1 MLEITEVVQD
11 GEGVLGS
18 VKIKLVDDIGLYPS
32 VPRVLYKAIQGSII
46 RENEVDTVYLLAK
59 ELAYDV
65 VTGQTDNLLPLLLPK
80 PLVRTSF
87 SLLRLLEFLIPKSMR
102 RFVLG
107 IIQRGM
113 LTVLPLLIKQFLPV
127 VVPHSVAVLIL
138 RLLLS
143 PLVSLLRY

>member
-65 VTGQTDNLLPLLLPK
+65 V
-80 PLVRTSF
+80 
-87 SLLRLLEFLIPKSMR
+87 
-102 RFVLG
+102 
-107 IIQRGM
+107 
-113 LTVLPLLIKQFLPV
+113 
-127 VVPHSVAVLIL
+127 
-138 RLLLS
+138 
-143 PLVSLLRY
+143 

>member
-1 MLEITEVVQD
+1 MM
-11 GEGVLGS
+11 
-18 VKIKLVDDIGLYPS
+18 
-32 VPRVLYKAIQGSII
+32 
-46 RENEVDTVYLLAK
+46 
-59 ELAYDV
+59 
-65 VTGQTDNLLPLLLPK
+65 LLLGRLITLLLLLLR
-80 PLVRTSF
+80 PLVKTSF